1 MSTFLDLATDAMI
14 RLGELA
20 AGETLSSSDA
30 TYCQGVAEAMLD
42 AWSIERLMI
51 YNVSSITEALTASQ
65 QDYTIGPSGATFT
78 APRPTLIQS
87 AAIVIPG
94 TTIREPMSIL
104 SSKKWFA
111 IKEKGLTGV
120 LPTGI
125 YLDQNFPNAGFHVSP
140 IPSGTPTIE
149 FYYWAALS
157 SFPLLTTTFSWPP
170 GYYNAMVM
178 NLAIFLS
185 SAYNKPLDQT
195 LAASAVRAMES
206 LKAFNS
212 QILTDSLGPETTLEA
227 PTIGRPILPA
237 PQQGQ
242 PQ

>member
-1 MSTFLDLATDAMI
+1 MVRI
-14 RLGELA
+14 GELA

-30 TYCQGVAEAMLD
+30 TYCQGVLNNMLD
-42 AWSIERLMI
+42 AWSLERLLI
-51 YNVSSITEALTASQ
+51 YTVSSITEALTANQ

-94 TTIREPMSIL
+94 TTIREPMDVL

-120 LPTGI
+120 LPTSI

-149 FYYWAALS
+149 FYYWAALPN
-157 SFPLLTTTFSWPP
+157 FPLLTTTFAWPP
-170 GYYNAMVM
+170 GYYNAMAM
-178 NLAIFLS
+178 NLGLFLT

-195 LAASAVRAMES
+195 LAALAKEAKEM

-212 QILTDSLGPETTLEA
+212 QVLVDSMGPNSTLDA
-227 PTIGRPILPA
+227 PTIGRPIPPAA
-237 PQQGQ
+237 PQPVQG